1 MEESTQR
8 IVHEAIQ
15 QDVPVI
21 VTDIIKRDVPD
32 IVTDIINRDVPDIV
46 TDIIKRDVPG
56 IVTSIVTDIIK
67 RDVPDIVTDI
77 VKRDVPD
84 IVTDIVTDIV
94 DDSIHDSENLLLQEM
109 ERMEQ
114 RLGDRISSVE
124 QSVQELKEYYYIARL
139 DHDALDMVSRTVA
152 DHSERIAALEQKTA

>member
-1 MEESTQR
+1 MPYFRRAAGILLRFLGGIYMLEQRDLEMIRSVMEESTQR

-15 QDVPVI
+15 QEVPV
-21 VTDIIKRDVPD
+21 
-32 IVTDIINRDVPDIV
+32 
-46 TDIIKRDVPG
+46 
-56 IVTSIVTDIIK
+56 IVTDIIK